1 MMDAEKL
8 IERLSTESLYT
19 DKANP
24 EIMDLCM
31 DAAVTIAALRVE
43 NQALR
48 NAANG
53 YKAECEK
60 LRGKLSREKT
70 PCTGSPFGGQENA
83 DCG

>member
-1 MMDAEKL
+1 MKIDDL
-8 IERLSTESLYT
+8 IERLCTESLYI

-31 DAAVTIAALRVE
+31 DAAATIATLRVE

-60 LRGKLSREKT
+60 LRGEISREKA
-70 PCTGSPFGGQENA
+70 PCTGSPFGGQANA

>member
-8 IERLSTESLYT
+8 IERLRTESLYT

-53 YKAECEK
+53 YKAEREK
-60 LRGKLSREKT
+60 LRREISREKT
-70 PCTGSPFGGQENA
+70 SCTHNPPSGQANA
-83 DCG
+83 DLD